1 MENIEGSLALS
12 ERAKRRLL
20 FIVSW
25 KLVSDASLP
34 TFWSAQESRSD
45 SHTKCG
51 AETAVIRTTLYVI
64 RTALNLR
71 NMKQTTEIQLGDEE
85 YPVLLAQI
93 HGPPKKLYVWGT
105 LPIARYWVAIVGSR
119 KSTPYGTSVARQL
132 AAELAGRGIV
142 IVSGL
147 AYGIDGSAHKGAL
160 EGKGMTVAVLGGGFN
175 RLYPAIHAQLAK
187 QVVENDGAVIS
198 EYAPGMSPMPWQFAV
213 RNRIIAGLCQVTIV
227 VEAVVKGASL
237 ITATVALDNNR
248 EVMAVPGNIDQPT
261 SEGTNAL
268 LRQGAH
274 VVTSAGDVLD
284 LLGIE
289 AEEQKASVYQPIN
302 PAEKALIRLISDGIH
317 DGQELL
323 ERAQLDSA
331 ALAMTLT
338 TLEINGVVRAGGANT
353 WHLR

>member
-1 MENIEGSLALS
+1 MRLGYS
-12 ERAKRRLL
+12 AKMR
-20 FIVSW
+20 
-25 KLVSDASLP
+25 
-34 TFWSAQESRSD
+34 E
-45 SHTKCG
+45 
-51 AETAVIRTTLYVI
+51 
-64 RTALNLR
+64 
-71 NMKQTTEIQLGDEE
+71 MKQTTEIQLGDEE
-85 YPVLLAQI
+85 YPALLAQI
-93 HGPPKKLYVWGT
+93 HGPPKKLYIWGT
-105 LPIARYWVAIVGSR
+105 LPIARHWVAIVGSR
-119 KSTPYGTSVARQL
+119 KSTSYGTHVARQI
-132 AAELAGRGIV
+132 AAELAGHNII

-147 AYGIDGSAHKGAL
+147 AYGVDGSAHKGAL
-160 EGKGMTVAVLGGGFN
+160 EGRGLTVAVLGGGFN
-175 RLYPAIHAQLAK
+175 QLYPATHAQLAK
-187 QVVENDGAVIS
+187 QIVEQEGTVIS
-198 EYAPGMSPMPWQFAV
+198 EYPPDMPPLPQQFAA

-227 VEAVVKGASL
+227 IEAAIKSGSL
-237 ITATVALDNNR
+237 ITATMALDNNR

-289 AEEQKASVYQPIN
+289 AEEQKASVYQPAN
-302 PAEKALIRLISDGIH
+302 PAENALIRLLSDGIH